1 MLLILGI
8 RAVTDLFATPTYSC
22 ERCGRLAR
30 HTVLRER
37 RRLSLFFI
45 PVLTLG
51 RARYI
56 DECTSCGR
64 LRYVSSEQAHS
75 APDVPSASGPQDSLL
90 WTPQDR

>member
-8 RAVTDLFATPTYSC
+8 RAVTDLFATPSYAC
-22 ERCGRLAR
+22 ERCGRVAR
-30 HTVLRER
+30 HTVVRER

-51 RARYI
+51 RPRYI

-64 LRYVSSEQAHS
+64 VRYVSSEQAHT
-75 APDVPSASGPQDSLL
+75 APSVPYASGPQDSLA